1 MKRIGIL
8 ALLMLLLTGIG
19 WGASVR
25 LSQSP
30 GRGKRTVEVGDMFYI
45 YMEVQDIDTRPEVP
59 KSVPGAKVM
68 YFERTGQSSSFS
80 SVNGR
85 TTQSFSY
92 TYTITLRATKE
103 GSFSYGPVTVG
114 GVRSNKVSY
123 HIGAQGAQGS
133 QAPSGAVP
141 GNSRAG
147 ADSDK
152 PKFIGKGDG
161 NLFLRASVSKS
172 SAYEQEALVYTVKL
186 YTTYDAIKFIGAS
199 AAPKF
204 DGFVVEESKAIS
216 SQLNYETYNGK
227 TYATAVIARYII
239 FPQMTGSLKVSGNT
253 YTVAVDQREYYHDP
267 FFGSMSY
274 STPLQL
280 NVTPND
286 LSVNVKPLPVPK
298 PADFSGGV
306 GKFSITSSLKSSE
319 FKTNQ
324 AAAIVYTVSGS
335 GNLKYVQLPDLQSV
349 YPPQIEIYTPTTKQN
364 ISAGS
369 SNVSGNVTFDYTFM
383 PLEEG
388 NVIIPEVKLVYF
400 NPETQKYETSVAR
413 GYTVNVGKGK
423 SSARSQS
430 RKTVRFNPELLR
442 VNPDKLSVRHVP
454 VIRSFPYWL
463 CFILPVVILAV
474 ALIVYKRYVSMHA
487 DIAALN
493 SRRADKLARRR
504 LKRAH
509 DALRKGDVENFYTE
523 LLKALWGYLGD
534 KLKMP
539 TSELMRDNIRQVLAE
554 KGIPESV
561 VEDLISLI
569 DEAEF
574 AKYSS
579 AGGKEGMDAAYSHAI
594 DTINSLEESFKTSKT
609 SSHKNIVSND
619 K

>member
-45 YMEVQDIDTRPEVP
+45 YMEVQDIDARPEVP

-388 NVIIPEVKLVYF
+388 NVTIPEVKLVYF

>member
-45 YMEVQDIDTRPEVP
+45 YMEVQDIDARPEVP

-454 VIRSFPYWL
+454 VIRSSPYWL

-579 AGGKEGMDAAYSHAI
+579 AGGKEGIDAAYSHAI

>member
-1 MKRIGIL
+1 M
-8 ALLMLLLTGIG
+8 MLLLAGTG

-45 YMEVQDIDTRPEVP
+45 YMDVLDIDARPEVP

-68 YFERTGQSSSFS
+68 YFERTGQNSSYV
-80 SVNGR
+80 SVNGK

-114 GVRSNKVSY
+114 GVRSNKVTY
-123 HIGAQGAQGS
+123 NIGAQGS
-133 QAPSGAVP
+133 QSAPVPSGSASGGGRSGV
-141 GNSRAG
+141 
-147 ADSDK
+147 DSDK

-161 NLFLRASVSKS
+161 NLFLKASVSKS

-239 FPQMTGSLKVSGNT
+239 FPQMTGSLKVTGNT

-286 LSVNVKPLPVPK
+286 LSVDVRPLPVPK

-306 GKFSITSSLKSSE
+306 GKFSISSSLKSSE

-324 AAAIVYTVSGS
+324 AAAIVYTVTGS
-335 GNLKYVQLPDLQSV
+335 GNLKYVQLPDLQSI
-349 YPPQIEIYTPTTKQN
+349 YPSEIEIYTPSTKQN
-364 ISAGS
+364 ILVGS

-388 NVIIPEVKLVYF
+388 NVTIPEVKLVY
-400 NPETQKYETSVAR
+400 
-413 GYTVNVGKGK
+413 
-423 SSARSQS
+423 
-430 RKTVRFNPELLR
+430 
-442 VNPDKLSVRHVP
+442 
-454 VIRSFPYWL
+454 
-463 CFILPVVILAV
+463 
-474 ALIVYKRYVSMHA
+474 
-487 DIAALN
+487 
-493 SRRADKLARRR
+493 
-504 LKRAH
+504 
-509 DALRKGDVENFYTE
+509 
-523 LLKALWGYLGD
+523 
-534 KLKMP
+534 
-539 TSELMRDNIRQVLAE
+539 
-554 KGIPESV
+554 
-561 VEDLISLI
+561 
-569 DEAEF
+569 
-574 AKYSS
+574 
-579 AGGKEGMDAAYSHAI
+579 
-594 DTINSLEESFKTSKT
+594 
-609 SSHKNIVSND
+609 
-619 K
+619 

>member
-45 YMEVQDIDTRPEVP
+45 YMEVQDIDARPEVP

-123 HIGAQGAQGS
+123 HIGTQGAQGS

-335 GNLKYVQLPDLQSV
+335 GNLKYVQLPDLQSI

-388 NVIIPEVKLVYF
+388 NVTIPEVKLVYF

-430 RKTVRFNPELLR
+430 RKTIRFNPELLR

>member
-1 MKRIGIL
+1 MKKIGIL
-8 ALLMLLLTGIG
+8 ALMMLLLVGTG

-45 YMEVQDIDTRPEVP
+45 YMDVLDIDARPEVP
-59 KSVPGAKVM
+59 KNVPGAKVM
-68 YFERTGQSSSFS
+68 YFERTGQNSSYV
-80 SVNGR
+80 SVNGK

-114 GVRSNKVSY
+114 GVRSNKVTY
-123 HIGAQGAQGS
+123 NIGAQGS
-133 QAPSGAVP
+133 QSASVPSGSASGSGRSGV
-141 GNSRAG
+141 
-147 ADSDK
+147 DSDK

-161 NLFLRASVSKS
+161 NLFLKASVSKS

-239 FPQMTGSLKVSGNT
+239 FPQMTGSLKVTGNT

-286 LSVNVKPLPVPK
+286 LSVDVRPLPVPK

-306 GKFSITSSLKSSE
+306 GKFSISSSLKSSE

-324 AAAIVYTVSGS
+324 AAAIVYTVTGS
-335 GNLKYVQLPDLQSV
+335 GNLKYVQLPDLQSI
-349 YPPQIEIYTPTTKQN
+349 YPSEIEIYTPSTKQN
-364 ISAGS
+364 ISVGS

-388 NVIIPEVKLVYF
+388 NLTIPEVKLVYF
-400 NPETQKYETSVAR
+400 NPETRKYETSVAR
-413 GYTVNVGKGK
+413 GYNLNVGKGK
-423 SSARSQS
+423 SSDRSQS
-430 RKTVRFNPELLR
+430 RKITRFNPDLLKVSPNR
-442 VNPDKLSVRHVP
+442 LSVRHTP
-454 VIRSFPYWL
+454 VIRSFPYWI
-463 CFILPVVILAV
+463 CFILPVVILAA
-474 ALIVYKRYVSMHA
+474 ALIIYRRYVSMHA
-487 DIAALN
+487 DLAALN

-509 DALRKGDVENFYTE
+509 AALRRSDVESFYTE

-534 KLKMP
+534 KLRMP

-554 KGIPESV
+554 KGMSESV

-579 AGGKEGMDAAYSHAI
+579 AGGKDGMDAAYSHAI
-594 DTINSLEESFKTSKT
+594 DTINGLENSFKT
-609 SSHKNIVSND
+609 SSHKNTVNND
-619 K
+619 N

>member
-45 YMEVQDIDTRPEVP
+45 YMEVQDIDARPEVP

-133 QAPSGAVP
+133 PAPSGAVP

-413 GYTVNVGKGK
+413 GYTVNLGKGK

-579 AGGKEGMDAAYSHAI
+579 AGGKEGIDAAYSHAI

>member
-45 YMEVQDIDTRPEVP
+45 YMEVQDIDARPEVP

-133 QAPSGAVP
+133 PAPSGAVP

-579 AGGKEGMDAAYSHAI
+579 AGGKEGIDAAYSHAI

>member
-45 YMEVQDIDTRPEVP
+45 YMEVQDIDARPEVP

-133 QAPSGAVP
+133 PAPSGAVP

-335 GNLKYVQLPDLQSV
+335 GNLKYVQLPDLQSI

-388 NVIIPEVKLVYF
+388 NVTIPEVKLVYF

-442 VNPDKLSVRHVP
+442 VNPDKLSVRHIP

>member
-1 MKRIGIL
+1 MKKIGIL
-8 ALLMLLLTGIG
+8 ALMMLLLAGTG

-45 YMEVQDIDTRPEVP
+45 YMDVLDIDARPEVP

-68 YFERTGQSSSFS
+68 YFERTGQNSSYV
-80 SVNGR
+80 SVNGK

-114 GVRSNKVSY
+114 GVRSNKVTY
-123 HIGAQGAQGS
+123 NIGAQGS
-133 QAPSGAVP
+133 QSAPVPSGSASGGGRSGV
-141 GNSRAG
+141 
-147 ADSDK
+147 DSDK

-161 NLFLRASVSKS
+161 NLFLKASVSKS

-239 FPQMTGSLKVSGNT
+239 FPQMTGSLKVTGNT

-286 LSVNVKPLPVPK
+286 LSVDVRPLPVPK

-306 GKFSITSSLKSSE
+306 GKFSISSSLKSSE

-324 AAAIVYTVSGS
+324 VAAIVYTVTGS
-335 GNLKYVQLPDLQSV
+335 GNLKYVQLPDLQSI
-349 YPPQIEIYTPTTKQN
+349 YPSEIEIYTPSTKQN
-364 ISAGS
+364 ILVGS

-388 NVIIPEVKLVYF
+388 NVTIPEVKLVYF
-400 NPETQKYETSVAR
+400 NPETRKYEISVAR
-413 GYTVNVGKGK
+413 GYSLHVGKGK

-430 RKTVRFNPELLR
+430 RKVTRFNPELLKVSPNR
-442 VNPDKLSVRHVP
+442 LSVRHTP

-463 CFILPVVILAV
+463 CFILPVVILAA
-474 ALIVYKRYVSMHA
+474 ALIIYRRYVSMHA
-487 DIAALN
+487 DLAALN

-509 DALRKGDVENFYTE
+509 TALKRSDVESFYTE

-534 KLKMP
+534 KLRMP

-554 KGIPESV
+554 KGMSESV

-579 AGGKEGMDAAYSHAI
+579 AGGKGGMDAAYSHAI
-594 DTINSLEESFKTSKT
+594 DTINGLENSFKT
-609 SSHKNIVSND
+609 SSHKNIVNND
-619 K
+619 N

>member
-45 YMEVQDIDTRPEVP
+45 YMEVQDIDARPEVP

-579 AGGKEGMDAAYSHAI
+579 AGGKEGIDAAYSHAI

>member
-1 MKRIGIL
+1 
-8 ALLMLLLTGIG
+8 MLLLTGIG

-45 YMEVQDIDTRPEVP
+45 YMEVQDIDARPEVP

-133 QAPSGAVP
+133 PAPSGAVP

-335 GNLKYVQLPDLQSV
+335 GNLKYVQLPDLQSI

-388 NVIIPEVKLVYF
+388 NVTIPEVKLVYF

-504 LKRAH
+504 LRRAH

>member
-45 YMEVQDIDTRPEVP
+45 YMEVQDIDARPEVP

-133 QAPSGAVP
+133 PAPSGAVP

-335 GNLKYVQLPDLQSV
+335 GNLKYVQLPDLQSI

-388 NVIIPEVKLVYF
+388 NVTIPEVKLVYF

>member
-45 YMEVQDIDTRPEVP
+45 YMEVQDIDARPEVP

-133 QAPSGAVP
+133 PAPSGAVP

-286 LSVNVKPLPVPK
+286 LSVNVKPLPAPK

-335 GNLKYVQLPDLQSV
+335 GNLKYVQLPDLQSI

-388 NVIIPEVKLVYF
+388 NVTIPEVKLVYF

>member
-45 YMEVQDIDTRPEVP
+45 YMEVQDIDARPEVP

-133 QAPSGAVP
+133 HAPSGAVP

>member
-1 MKRIGIL
+1 MRRIGIL
-8 ALLMLLLTGIG
+8 ALLMVFLAGTG

-30 GRGKRTVEVGDMFYI
+30 GRGKRSVEVGDMFYI
-45 YMEVQDIDTRPEVP
+45 YMEVQDVDARPEVP

-123 HIGAQGAQGS
+123 QIGARGAQSGPD
-133 QAPSGAVP
+133 PSGSSSGSTRP
-141 GNSRAG
+141 G

-239 FPQMTGSLKVSGNT
+239 FPQMTGSLKVTGNT

-286 LSVNVKPLPVPK
+286 LSVNVKPLPAPK

-306 GKFSITSSLKSSE
+306 GKFSISSSLKSSE
-319 FKTNQ
+319 FRTNQ
-324 AAAIVYTVSGS
+324 AAAIVYTVTGS
-335 GNLKYVQLPDLQSV
+335 GNLKYVQLPDLQSI
-349 YPPQIEIYTPTTKQN
+349 YPPQIEIYTPATKQN

-388 NVIIPEVKLVYF
+388 NVTIPEVKLVYF

-413 GYTVNVGKGK
+413 GYTLNVGKGK

-430 RKTVRFNPELLR
+430 RKTTRFNPVLLKVKPER
-442 VNPDKLSVRHVP
+442 LSLRHVP
-454 VIRSFPYWL
+454 VIRSFSYWL
-463 CFILPVVILAV
+463 CFILPVAILAV

-487 DIAALN
+487 DLAALN

-504 LKRAH
+504 LKRANA
-509 DALRKGDVENFYTE
+509 ALRKGDVESFYTE

-539 TSELMRDNIRQVLAE
+539 TSELMRDNIRQVLSD
-554 KGIPESV
+554 KGISESV
-561 VEDLISLI
+561 VEDLITLI

-579 AGGKEGMDAAYSHAI
+579 AGGKDGMDAAYSHAI
-594 DTINSLEESFKTSKT
+594 DTINGLEASFKT
-609 SSHKNIVSND
+609 SSHKNIVYND

>member
-45 YMEVQDIDTRPEVP
+45 YMEVQDIDARPEVP

-335 GNLKYVQLPDLQSV
+335 GNLKYVQLPDLQSI

-388 NVIIPEVKLVYF
+388 NVTIPEVKLVYF

>member
-45 YMEVQDIDTRPEVP
+45 YMEVQDIDARPEVP

-123 HIGAQGAQGS
+123 HIGAQGAQNGPAAS
-133 QAPSGAVP
+133 SAAP
-141 GNSRAG
+141 GNGRAG

-335 GNLKYVQLPDLQSV
+335 GNLKYVQLPDLQSI

-388 NVIIPEVKLVYF
+388 NVTIPEVKLVYF

>member
-45 YMEVQDIDTRPEVP
+45 YMEVQDIDARPEVP
-59 KSVPGAKVM
+59 KSVSGAKVM

-123 HIGAQGAQGS
+123 HIGTQGAQGS

-335 GNLKYVQLPDLQSV
+335 GNLKYVQLPDLQSI

-388 NVIIPEVKLVYF
+388 NVTIPEVKLVYF

-430 RKTVRFNPELLR
+430 RKTIRFNPELLR

>member
-45 YMEVQDIDTRPEVP
+45 YMEVQDIDARPEVP

-133 QAPSGAVP
+133 PAPSGAVP

-172 SAYEQEALVYTVKL
+172 SAYEQEALVYIVKL

-335 GNLKYVQLPDLQSV
+335 GNLKYVQLPDLQSI

-388 NVIIPEVKLVYF
+388 NVTIPEVKLVYF

>member
-45 YMEVQDIDTRPEVP
+45 YMEVQDIDARPEVP

-123 HIGAQGAQGS
+123 HIGARGAQGS

-335 GNLKYVQLPDLQSV
+335 GNLKYVQLPDLQSI

-504 LKRAH
+504 LRRAH

>member
-45 YMEVQDIDTRPEVP
+45 YMEVQDIDARPEVP

-123 HIGAQGAQGS
+123 HIGARGAQGS
-133 QAPSGAVP
+133 PAPSGAVP

-335 GNLKYVQLPDLQSV
+335 GNLKYVQLPDLQSI

-388 NVIIPEVKLVYF
+388 NVTIPEVKLVYF

-504 LKRAH
+504 LRRAH

>member
-45 YMEVQDIDTRPEVP
+45 YMEVQDIDARPEVP

-286 LSVNVKPLPVPK
+286 LSVNVKALPVPK

-335 GNLKYVQLPDLQSV
+335 GNLKYVQLPDLQSI

-388 NVIIPEVKLVYF
+388 NVTIPEVKLVYF